1 MFSGTFFFISF
12 FVVQISTITCIFL
25 TITSFCVKNVEY
37 WQQIVSSLSFVCM
50 AYYYISYLYFI
61 TMTAEKAHQDLKM
74 LATPLQQTLVM
85 ESDQPKIQS
94 LKILLKEVENVGPLS
109 GNGYFDIS
117 RGTLTSIV
125 SISVTYF
132 IILLQ
137 FRTAG

>member
-1 MFSGTFFFISF
+1 
-12 FVVQISTITCIFL
+12 
-25 TITSFCVKNVEY
+25 
-37 WQQIVSSLSFVCM
+37 M

-74 LATPLQQTLVM
+74 LATPIQQTLVM

-94 LKILLKEVENVGPLS
+94 LKIILKEVENVGPLS

>member
-1 MFSGTFFFISF
+1 MT
-12 FVVQISTITCIFL
+12 
-25 TITSFCVKNVEY
+25 Y
-37 WQQIVSSLSFVCM
+37 WQRMMGTLSFVFL
-50 AYYYISYLYFI
+50 AYYYITVLYFL

-74 LATPLQQTLVM
+74 LASPLQQALVM
-85 ESDQPKIQS
+85 ETEQPKIQS

>member
-1 MFSGTFFFISF
+1 MTISSLF
-12 FVVQISTITCIFL
+12 PSAKTNPIT
-25 TITSFCVKNVEY
+25 Y
-37 WQQIVSSLSFVCM
+37 WQQIMTSLSFVFM
-50 AYYYISYLYFI
+50 AYYYTSVLYFI

-74 LATPLQQTLVM
+74 LATPMQQALVV
-85 ESDQPKIQS
+85 EQDGPKIQS

-137 FRTAG
+137 FKTG

>member
-1 MFSGTFFFISF
+1 MSF
-12 FVVQISTITCIFL
+12 FVAQIATITCLFL
-25 TITSFCVKNVEY
+25 AISSFFPHTVVMSQLHY
-37 WQQIVSSLSFVCM
+37 IVQALGFILMVYYFVS
-50 AYYYISYLYFI
+50 ALYFT
-61 TMTAEKAHQDLKM
+61 TMTAVKAHQDLKS
-74 LATPLQQTLVM
+74 LATPLQQVLVM
-85 ESDQPKIQS
+85 EHDVTKIQS